1 MELGLRQ
8 TENIGGHVLGGV
20 GRGDGQG
27 HSITV
32 YIESILLNIHTIS
45 HNILLADLLNNLV
58 NHK

>member
-8 TENIGGHVLGGV
+8 TENIRGHVHG
-20 GRGDGQG
+20 GRGEAQG

-32 YIESILLNIHTIS
+32 YIQSILLNIHTIS